1 MCYFIVKS
9 LVWFVI
15 EIELFHVIV
24 IESVLLNIF
33 PYVVST

>member
-1 MCYFIVKS
+1 
-9 LVWFVI
+9 VI